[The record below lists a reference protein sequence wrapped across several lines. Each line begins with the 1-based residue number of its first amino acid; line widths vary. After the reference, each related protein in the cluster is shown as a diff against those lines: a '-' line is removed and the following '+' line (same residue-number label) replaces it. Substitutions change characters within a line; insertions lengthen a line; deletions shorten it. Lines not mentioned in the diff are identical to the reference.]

1 MFLTFATAKLTT
13 MRAATWPATVTHP
26 HSCAQPRAQLL
37 EACAWHGFGS
47 CSGSQNRNLNIRV
60 LLTLAPAKLTT
71 MRAATWAAAAAHP
84 RSCAQPRAQLL
95 EACAWHGFGTFSTAQ
110 NRNLKIRVFLTLAKS
125 KVTAMRAATLAATAT
140 HPHSCAQPRAQ
151 LLEAFSRHGIG
162 TVSGSQNRNLK
173 IRVSLTFAR
182 AKLTTMRAATWHAA
196 ATHPRSCAQPRAQ
209 LLEACARHGFGT
221 FQVPKI
227 GT

>member
-1 MFLTFATAKLTT
+1 

-47 CSGSQNRNLNIRV
+47 CSGSQNRKLNIRV
-60 LLTLAPAKLTT
+60 FLTCAPAKLTT
-71 MRAATWAAAAAHP
+71 MRAATWAATAAHRLSCAQP
-84 RSCAQPRAQLL
+84 RAQLLETCASHRSGTFSTTQNRNLEIRVFLTLAKSKVTAIRAATLAATTIHSHSCAQPRAQLL
-95 EACAWHGFGTFSTAQ
+95 EACA
-110 NRNLKIRVFLTLAKS
+110 
-125 KVTAMRAATLAATAT
+125 
-140 HPHSCAQPRAQ
+140 
-151 LLEAFSRHGIG
+151 RHGIG
-162 TVSGSQNRNLK
+162 TFSGSQNRNLQ
-173 IRVSLTFAR
+173 IRVSLTTAR